1 MQAHVL
7 DSVPD
12 DDPRLVDIPTAAAR
26 LGLSVDGV
34 RKRVQRHQLTS
45 VKRDGRVYVVLDG
58 DQDTDRDSA
67 GPTPIGAAEAVP
79 PPSSTATSTTALA
92 ESLAAQLA
100 RADTEIAFLRAE
112 LERKDAII
120 MRLVEQRA
128 LPAPVPSN
136 GLDNDRDT
144 SSTPSQP
151 WWRRWLQ
158 WRQTPHG

>member
-7 DSVPD
+7 DPAPD

-67 GPTPIGAAEAVP
+67 AELVQP
-79 PPSSTATSTTALA
+79 SSSTAVSTTVLA

-128 LPAPVPSN
+128 LPAPAPAN
-136 GLDNDRDT
+136 GLDIVQDT
-144 SSTPSQP
+144 ASTPMRP
-151 WWRRWLQ
+151 WWRRW
-158 WRQTPHG
+158 WPSRP

>member
-34 RKRVQRHQLTS
+34 RKRVQRHQLAS
-45 VKRDGRVYVVLDG
+45 VKRDGRVYVLLDS

-67 GPTPIGAAEAVP
+67 EPTPMGGAQPVP
-79 PPSSTATSTTALA
+79 PPSSTAASTTALA
-92 ESLAAQLA
+92 DSLAAQLA
-100 RADTEIAFLRAE
+100 RADAELAFLRAE
-112 LERKDAII
+112 LECKDAII

-128 LPAPVPSN
+128 LPAVAPTN
-136 GLDNDRDT
+136 GLDSDRDT
-144 SSTPSQP
+144 SSTPSQTVSPP
-151 WWRRWLQ
+151 WWRRW
-158 WRQTPHG
+158 WRR